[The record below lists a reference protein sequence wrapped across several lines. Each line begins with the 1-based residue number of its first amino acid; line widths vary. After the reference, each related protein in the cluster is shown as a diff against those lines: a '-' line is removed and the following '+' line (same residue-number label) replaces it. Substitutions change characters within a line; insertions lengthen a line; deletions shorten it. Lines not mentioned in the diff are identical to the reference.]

1 MNDLLHDRD
10 LPAGVT
16 PEAFITKVVEQL
28 AKDFELD
35 LERLRTARIGVGP
48 LLKDIISAGL
58 ESDPGPVFAAFYRLD
73 LGEDRVR
80 QILHDNDRLV
90 AAGLLAELALQ
101 RAALKV
107 WTRLS
112 YR

>member
-1 MNDLLHDRD
+1 MNGILPERD

-16 PEAFITKVVEQL
+16 TEAFVQRVVEQL
-28 AKDFELD
+28 AKDFDLD
-35 LERLRTARIGVGP
+35 AVRLRTARIGVGP

-58 ESDPGPVFAAFYRLD
+58 EGDPGPVFAAFYRLD
-73 LGEDRVR
+73 LGEGRVR
-80 QILHDNDRLV
+80 QILHDNDRD
-90 AAGLLAELALQ
+90 AAAAQLAELSLH

>member
-1 MNDLLHDRD
+1 MNGLLAGRD

-16 PEAFITKVVEQL
+16 TEAFIHRVVEQL
-28 AKDFELD
+28 AKDFDLD
-35 LERLRTARIGVGP
+35 EDRIRNAKIGVGP
-48 LLKDIISAGL
+48 LLKDVISAGL
-58 ESDPGPVFAAFYRLD
+58 EGDPGPVFAAFYRLD
-73 LGEDRVR
+73 LGEERVR
-80 QILHDNDRLV
+80 RVLHDHDREE
-90 AAGLLAELALQ
+90 AAGQLAELALQ